1 MPRGKTIF
9 FLSVTVNV
17 LEMSKLSCQLQQ
29 HLPRVPSLT
38 ARQGTMLPTL
48 PYGRGVLLR
57 GWHRKLSV
65 MDASWSSLSLELEKQ
80 LVALIPYGDQR
91 LKPRH
96 TKLFVFL
103 AVLICLMTSSSVVF
117 FLFPRSITVQPSGL
131 NSSTVAFDEDDI
143 HLNITNILNI
153 SNSNYYPIM
162 VTQLTIEVLH
172 LSFVVGEVS
181 NSLHLHVGPLTSEQ
195 IFYAVANRILDENT
209 YKICTWLKIKV
220 HHVLLHIQ
228 GTLTCSYLSHSE
240 QLVFQ
245 SYEYVDCR
253 GNTSVPH
260 PPVPHPP

>member
-1 MPRGKTIF
+1 MMGETFSQLGSREDENKSILAPNPAIGSKAASYSSTSSSKSFCSCVPCERAAGASF
-9 FLSVTVNV
+9 VTCPT
-17 LEMSKLSCQLQQ
+17 CQGSGEIPQ
-29 HLPRVPSLT
+29 
-38 ARQGTMLPTL
+38 
-48 PYGRGVLLR
+48 
-57 GWHRKLSV
+57 
-65 MDASWSSLSLELEKQ
+65 ELEKQ

-96 TKLFVFL
+96 TKLSVFL
-103 AVLICLMTSSSVVF
+103 AVFVCLVTSSLIVF
-117 FLFPRSITVQPSGL
+117 FLFPRTIAVQPGGL
-131 NSSTVAFDEDDI
+131 NSSTVVIDESDI

-153 SNSNYYPIM
+153 SNNNYYPIT

-172 LSFVVGEVS
+172 LSLVVGQVS
-181 NSLHLHVGPLTSEQ
+181 DSLLLHIGPLASEQ
-195 IFYAVANRILDENT
+195 MFYAVANRIWDENT

-253 GNTSVPH
+253 GNTSGPHLLVPH
-260 PPVPHPP
+260 PP

>member
-1 MPRGKTIF
+1 MMGEIF
-9 FLSVTVNV
+9 SQLSFQWKDENKLILSGDPAIGSKAASYSSMGSSNSLCSCVPCEGAAGTSFVTCPT
-17 LEMSKLSCQLQQ
+17 CQGSGEIAQ
-29 HLPRVPSLT
+29 
-38 ARQGTMLPTL
+38 
-48 PYGRGVLLR
+48 
-57 GWHRKLSV
+57 
-65 MDASWSSLSLELEKQ
+65 ELEKQ

-131 NSSTVAFDEDDI
+131 NSSIVAFDEDDI

-172 LSFVVGEVS
+172 LSVVVGQVS
-181 NSLHLHVGPLTSEQ
+181 NNLHLHIGPLTSEQ
-195 IFYAVANRILDENT
+195 IFYAVANRIWDENT

-253 GNTSVPH
+253 GNTSVFH
-260 PPVPHPP
+260 PLVPHLP